1 MVKLLAFQPG
11 PMVVYGKGPL
21 QSEKPLLKNTFGSN
35 YDLYGLSDTDW
46 LVDYLHSVTS
56 T

>member
-1 MVKLLAFQPG
+1 
-11 PMVVYGKGPL
+11 MVVYGKGPL
-21 QSEKPLLKNTFGSN
+21 QSEKARLKNSIATN
-35 YDLYGLSDTDW
+35 HDLYGLSDTDW